1 MIWHTVPAL
10 VQRLFPKRLWRKSA
24 GDNTV
29 YLTFDDGPVPGVTNY
44 VLQELAKRD
53 QKATFFLVGD
63 NVRRN
68 PALAREIVSAGHGVG
83 NHTYNHLNGWKTE
96 KTVYLDN
103 IELCDR
109 MLGDVLGVKTKL
121 FRPPYG
127 LIKSSQ
133 AVEVSKFHEI
143 VMWDMLSGDYDQRLQ
158 AEVVLGKSIQY
169 TKAGSVAV
177 FHDQL
182 KTRELLPKILPQY
195 LDFILKMGW
204 KTGVL

>member
-1 MIWHTVPAL
+1 
-10 VQRLFPKRLWRKSA
+10 
-24 GDNTV
+24 
-29 YLTFDDGPVPGVTNY
+29 
-44 VLQELAKRD
+44 
-53 QKATFFLVGD
+53 
-63 NVRRN
+63 
-68 PALAREIVSAGHGVG
+68 
-83 NHTYNHLNGWKTE
+83 
-96 KTVYLDN
+96 
-103 IELCDR
+103 

-133 AVEVSKFHEI
+133 AVEISKFHEI